1 METWLRI
8 SLLLSVFGFLREIRP
23 SEPFI
28 TDFLV
33 DFKNVTLDEILRDVY
48 PIGTY
53 SFMLQTI
60 IAFLITDFLRY
71 KPLILVSGLSGK
83 LLYY

>member
-1 METWLRI
+1 MEQWLKI

-28 TDFLV
+28 TDFLK
-33 DFKNVTLDEILRDVY
+33 DFKNMELDEILRDVY

-53 SFMLQTI
+53 SYMFQAV
-60 IAFLITDFLRY
+60 IAFIITDLLRY
-71 KPLILVSGLSGK
+71 VFESFQLMTFSIER
-83 LLYY
+83 